1 MVATTT
7 NGHIDCS
14 RNGVSEHKEDL
25 LIDGCVHNS
34 ALNASHV
41 HMNGGHKKA
50 PTRTVSVIGACVN
63 EGQNWYTGVETAPDA
78 FRGAGLVK
86 MLHGVGVHVHDCG
99 NVAPDYNSDPVSS
112 DGGSPVSGR
121 AHEYYGNGEIPRA
134 DLVGTACE
142 RLHDLAKKE
151 SDAGRFVLTIGGDHS
166 IAIGSISGIVESKRD
181 VGVIWIDAHADCNT
195 PETSP
200 SRNFHGMPLGLLL
213 GWFKKRVPR
222 FDWLNK
228 YLAKPLPENCVAY
241 IALRDVDEGE
251 KEILRKSKIHVYS
264 MHEVDR
270 LGINRVVE
278 EIIEKLTPADNPNR
292 PFHISFDIDGM
303 DPSVAPGTG
312 TRSKGGLSYREGRY
326 IFSRLAETGRVESMD
341 LVEVNPEID
350 VQDSGSK
357 EHGDDP
363 SVNPHTSVTVK
374 LGMELIA
381 FALGKTLV

>member
-1 MVATTT
+1 MDSTYAPRMNGLSNSNHDLSHTGCIHDSTQVK
-7 NGHIDCS
+7 NGHHIS
-14 RNGVSEHKEDL
+14 
-25 LIDGCVHNS
+25 
-34 ALNASHV
+34 
-41 HMNGGHKKA
+41 MNGDHKRA
-50 PTRTVSVIGACVN
+50 TSRTVSLVGACVN
-63 EGQNWYTGVETAPDA
+63 EGQNWYTGVETAPDV
-78 FRGAGLVK
+78 FREAGLAK
-86 MLHGVGVHVHDCG
+86 LLHSVGVHTHDCG
-99 NVAPDYNSDPVSS
+99 NVAPDYSS
-112 DGGSPVSGR
+112 DGSEYAEPEDSEI
-121 AHEYYGNGEIPRA
+121 EYYGNGEIPRA
-134 DLVGTACE
+134 DLVGDACNKLYDVVK
-142 RLHDLAKKE
+142 RE
-151 SDAGRFVLTIGGDHS
+151 SDAGNFVLTIGGDHS
-166 IAIGSISGIVESKRD
+166 IAVGSIAAIKESKKD

-222 FDWLNK
+222 FEWLNK
-228 YLAKPLPENCVAY
+228 YLENPLQESSVAY
-241 IALRDVDEGE
+241 IALRDVDDGE
-251 KEILRKSKIHVYS
+251 KELLRKSNILVYS

-270 LGINRVVE
+270 KGISAVVE
-278 EIIEKLTPADNPNR
+278 EIIQKLTPADNPNR

-326 IFSRLAETGRVESMD
+326 IFSRLAETNRLQSMD
-341 LVEVNPEID
+341 LVEVNPSID
-350 VQDSGSK
+350 VHDAGTK